1 MTPNTTGTIQPV
13 KLFLRSK
20 DADEGEPWQELAV
33 ADGRLTPF
41 DEFKE
46 TETPAGHRFTGTLSF
61 TLRKLKRKELL
72 RFLKVCGIIRS
83 PRCTYRTNVAL
94 INRRRYNGHRRPAK

>member
-13 KLFLRSK
+13 KVFLRRK

-46 TETPAGHRFTGTLSF
+46 TETPTGHRFTGKISF
-61 TLRKLKRKELL
+61 TLRKPNRRKLL
-72 RFLKVCGIIRS
+72 ALLQECGIIRR
-83 PRCTYRTNVAL
+83 PRFTYKTNVAL
-94 INRRRYNGHRRPAK
+94 INRRRYNGHRRPTK